1 MEQSGP
7 LNCRIFFLLFNC
19 TQYICIC
26 ICYVNHQYRE
36 RQKGKHTE
44 QTLRL
49 LFHVPLINHQEAH
62 FPRKVRMEFV
72 LVWLVW
78 VAGRFLDLVLESVKC
93 IFIIMLLSIIRTQRL
108 VLEHMLL
115 FWKQEEEEVRL
126 FPADVHM
133 NNEDGRRTL
142 TQQTRGHLHTELIV
156 VLWC

>member
-1 MEQSGP
+1 
-7 LNCRIFFLLFNC
+7 
-19 TQYICIC
+19 
-26 ICYVNHQYRE
+26 
-36 RQKGKHTE
+36 
-44 QTLRL
+44 
-49 LFHVPLINHQEAH
+49 
-62 FPRKVRMEFV
+62 MEFV

-133 NNEDGRRTL
+133 NHEDGRRAL